1 MLLKVIF
8 LIALLSSCG
17 TALWMGRDSERWT
30 AISLLCAA
38 AISPLVQTSD
48 FVRPELGIL
57 VIDLALLAYLMTLA
71 LRSDRFWPLWAA
83 AFQIVGTTVHLAR
96 MVDTEVWPF
105 VYGTAQIFWSY
116 PVLIALATGTWLEA
130 RYRRL

>member
-1 MLLKVIF
+1 MLRLFF
-8 LIALLSSCG
+8 LCALLVCCG
-17 TALWMGRDSERWT
+17 VALWKGHNSERWT
-30 AISLLCAA
+30 AVSLLSAA
-38 AISPLVQTSD
+38 AISPLAQTSA
-48 FVRPELGIL
+48 FVHPELGIL

-83 AFQIVGTTVHLAR
+83 GFQVVGTTVHLAR
-96 MVDTEVWPF
+96 MVDPDVWPF

-130 RYRRL
+130 RYRNW